1 MFLRKTPRK
10 KDGKTHDYWSVV
22 ENKRV
27 ACGRVVQ
34 RHVLYLGEINS
45 TQAAVWRKAIEV
57 LDDDVGHPRTMALF
71 PEDRCAGIAPDASI
85 VQLRLSDM
93 RLCRPRQWG
102 ACWLAGQLWQALQ
115 LDRFWADHLPPS
127 RKGTRWDQVLQV
139 LVSYRLIAPGSEWKL
154 HRDWFGRSAMADL
167 LGADFGLAESHKL
180 YACHDFL
187 LQHKDALF
195 SHLTARWRDLFNAN
209 FDVLLYDL
217 TSTYFEINA
226 SDVAGGD
233 KRRHGYSRD
242 KRPDCPQV
250 VIALVVTPD
259 GLPLAYEVLPGNTAD
274 CTTLRMF
281 LARIEQQYGRARR
294 IWVMDRGIP
303 TEAVLAEM
311 RASDPPVQYLVGTPK
326 GRLSRVEKQLLAK
339 PWQEARPGV
348 SVKLL
353 DEDGELYVFAESAA
367 RVSKERAM
375 RRRQLKWL
383 WKRLR
388 ELAAMEVP
396 REEMLMKLG
405 AARARAPTAW
415 RLVDIEMDKESAM
428 FIYALNRLKLRRIR
442 QREGRY
448 LLRTNL
454 TENDPA
460 LLWQYL
466 HAARCCRTGVQGPEG
481 RPGDTA
487 SLPSGSTQGRS
498 SYLHCVFGL
507 LPADHVAASPACPG
521 TWADRAECSREVR
534 SRSDDRRSSAD
545 HRRTRAA
552 AHSLHPAGAGTQA
565 PDPAAQAQF
574 AAAATTADHLPH
586 GFQTP
591 RVVQTFPTNP
601 LIGNGRETENTPIRE
616 DGLTVLPLTGLAA
629 TAPSI
634 AAASEHRSSAVVH
647 AFQREH
653 PCPSTGACPGYVKDH
668 IHPLARLR
676 GFASLM
682 HRFQPR
688 SL

>member
-1 MFLRKTPRK
+1 MFLRKTQRK
-10 KDGKTHDYWSVV
+10 KDGKTHEYWSVV
-22 ENKRV
+22 ENKRF
-27 ACGRVVQ
+27 AGGRVVQ

-45 TQAAVWRKAIEV
+45 SQAAVWRNAIEV
-57 LDDDVGHPRTMALF
+57 LDEDAGHSRTMALF
-71 PEDRCAGIAPDASI
+71 AEDRCAAVVSDASV
-85 VQLRLSDM
+85 VQLRLSEM

-115 LDRFWADHLPPS
+115 LDRFWADRLPPS

-139 LVSYRLIAPGSEWKL
+139 LVANRLIAPGSEWKL
-154 HRDWFGRSAMADL
+154 HRDWFGKSAMADL
-167 LGADFGLAESHKL
+167 LGADFGLAEAHKL
-180 YACHDFL
+180 YACHDLL
-187 LQHKDALF
+187 LQHKEALF
-195 SHLTARWRDLFNAN
+195 SHLMARWRDLFNAN

-226 SDVAGGD
+226 SDVAEGD

-294 IWVMDRGIP
+294 VWVMDRGIP

-311 RASDPPVQYLVGTPK
+311 RGSDPPVQYLVGTPK
-326 GRLSRVEKQLLAK
+326 GRLSRLEKQLLAK

-353 DEDGELYVFAESAA
+353 AEDDELYVYAESVD

-375 RRRQLKWL
+375 RKRQLKWL

-388 ELAAMEVP
+388 ELAAMEVR

-415 RLVDIEMDKESAM
+415 RLVDIEMDKAGAGFS
-428 FIYALNRLKLRRIR
+428 YALNRQKLRQIR
-442 QREGRY
+442 RREGRY

-460 LLWQYL
+460 LLWQYYTQLVAVEEAFKNLKGDLAIRPIFHQEERRVEAHIFIAFLAYCLQITLQRRL
-466 HAARCCRTGVQGPEG
+466 HALAPGLTARSALEKFAAVQMIDVHLPTTDGRELLLTRYTQPE
-481 RPGDTA
+481 PELQLLIHQLKL
-487 SLPSGSTQGRS
+487 SLPPQPPPRIATGR
-498 SYLHCVFGL
+498 
-507 LPADHVAASPACPG
+507 LPS
-521 TWADRAECSREVR
+521 
-534 SRSDDRRSSAD
+534 
-545 HRRTRAA
+545 
-552 AHSLHPAGAGTQA
+552 
-565 PDPAAQAQF
+565 
-574 AAAATTADHLPH
+574 
-586 GFQTP
+586 
-591 RVVQTFPTNP
+591 
-601 LIGNGRETENTPIRE
+601 
-616 DGLTVLPLTGLAA
+616 
-629 TAPSI
+629 
-634 AAASEHRSSAVVH
+634 
-647 AFQREH
+647 
-653 PCPSTGACPGYVKDH
+653 
-668 IHPLARLR
+668 HPL
-676 GFASLM
+676 
-682 HRFQPR
+682 
-688 SL
+688 

>member
-27 ACGRVVQ
+27 AGGRVVQ

-45 TQAAVWRKAIEV
+45 SQAAVWRKAIEV
-57 LDDDVGHPRTMALF
+57 LDDDAGHPRTLALF
-71 PEDRCAGIAPDASI
+71 PEDRCAGVAADTSV

-102 ACWLAGQLWQALQ
+102 ACWLAGQLWRALE
-115 LDRFWADHLPPS
+115 LDRFWADRLPPS
-127 RKGTRWDQVLQV
+127 RKGTQWDQILQV

-154 HRDWFGRSAMADL
+154 HRDWFGKSAMADL
-167 LGADFGLAESHKL
+167 LGADFGLAEAHKL
-180 YACHDFL
+180 YACHDLL
-187 LQHKDALF
+187 LQHKADLF
-195 SHLTARWRDLFNAN
+195 SHLMARWRDLFDAN

-226 SDVAGGD
+226 SDVAEGD

-250 VIALVVTPD
+250 VIALVVTTD

-294 IWVMDRGIP
+294 VWVMDRGIP

-326 GRLSRVEKQLLAK
+326 GRLSRLEKQLLAK
-339 PWQEARPGV
+339 PWQEARAGV
-348 SVKLL
+348 QVKLL
-353 DEDGELYVFAESAA
+353 AEDNELYVYAESVD

-375 RRRQLKWL
+375 RKRQLKWL

-388 ELAAMEVP
+388 ELAAMEIP

-428 FIYALNRLKLRRIR
+428 FIYTLNRQKLRRIR
-442 QREGRY
+442 RREGRY

-460 LLWQYL
+460 LLWQYYTQLVAVEEAFKNLKGDLAIRPVFHQEQRRIEAHIFIAFLAYCLQITLQRRL
-466 HAARCCRTGVQGPEG
+466 HALAPGLTARSALEKFAAVQMIDVHLPTTDGRELLLTRYTQPEPEL
-481 RPGDTA
+481 RLLIQQLKLQLPPQPPPRIATA
-487 SLPSGSTQGRS
+487 SVPR
-498 SYLHCVFGL
+498 HL
-507 LPADHVAASPACPG
+507 L
-521 TWADRAECSREVR
+521 
-534 SRSDDRRSSAD
+534 
-545 HRRTRAA
+545 
-552 AHSLHPAGAGTQA
+552 
-565 PDPAAQAQF
+565 
-574 AAAATTADHLPH
+574 
-586 GFQTP
+586 
-591 RVVQTFPTNP
+591 
-601 LIGNGRETENTPIRE
+601 
-616 DGLTVLPLTGLAA
+616 
-629 TAPSI
+629 
-634 AAASEHRSSAVVH
+634 
-647 AFQREH
+647 
-653 PCPSTGACPGYVKDH
+653 
-668 IHPLARLR
+668 
-676 GFASLM
+676 
-682 HRFQPR
+682 
-688 SL
+688 

>member
-1 MFLRKTPRK
+1 MFLRKTLRK
-10 KDGKTHDYWSVV
+10 KDGKTHEYWSVV

-27 ACGRVVQ
+27 AGGRVVQ

-45 TQAAVWRKAIEV
+45 SQAAVWRKAIEV
-57 LDDDVGHPRTMALF
+57 LDEDAGYSRTLALF
-71 PEDRCAGIAPDASI
+71 PEDRCAGIAPDASV
-85 VQLRLSDM
+85 VQLRLSEI

-115 LDRFWADHLPPS
+115 LDQFWAACLPPS
-127 RKGTRWDQVLQV
+127 RKGTRWDQVLRV
-139 LVSYRLIAPGSEWKL
+139 LVAYRLIAPGSEWKL
-154 HRDWFGRSAMADL
+154 HRDWFGKSAMADL
-167 LGADFGLAESHKL
+167 LGADFGLAEAHKL
-180 YACHDFL
+180 YACHDFVL
-187 LQHKDALF
+187 RHKDALC
-195 SHLTARWRDLFNAN
+195 SHLMARWRDLFNAN

-226 SDVAGGD
+226 SGVAEGD

-274 CTTLRMF
+274 CKTLRMF
-281 LARIEQQYGRARR
+281 LDKIEQQYGRARR
-294 IWVMDRGIP
+294 VWVMDRGIP

-326 GRLSRVEKQLLAK
+326 GRLSRLEKQLLAK

-353 DEDGELYVFAESAA
+353 AEDDELYVFAESVD

-388 ELAAMEVP
+388 ALVTMEVP

-415 RLVDIEMDKESAM
+415 RLVDIAMDKAGAGFS
-428 FIYALNRLKLRRIR
+428 YTLNRQKLRQIR
-442 QREGRY
+442 RREGRY

-460 LLWQYL
+460 LLWQYYTQLVAVEQAFKNLKGDLAIRPIFHQDEHRVEAHIFIAFLAYCLQITLQRRL
-466 HAARCCRTGVQGPEG
+466 HVLAPGLTARSALEKFAAVQMIDVHLPTTDGRELVLTRYTQPEPELQLLIQQLKLGLPPQPPPRIATG
-481 RPGDTA
+481 R
-487 SLPSGSTQGRS
+487 
-498 SYLHCVFGL
+498 
-507 LPADHVAASPACPG
+507 LPA
-521 TWADRAECSREVR
+521 
-534 SRSDDRRSSAD
+534 
-545 HRRTRAA
+545 
-552 AHSLHPAGAGTQA
+552 
-565 PDPAAQAQF
+565 
-574 AAAATTADHLPH
+574 
-586 GFQTP
+586 
-591 RVVQTFPTNP
+591 
-601 LIGNGRETENTPIRE
+601 
-616 DGLTVLPLTGLAA
+616 
-629 TAPSI
+629 
-634 AAASEHRSSAVVH
+634 
-647 AFQREH
+647 
-653 PCPSTGACPGYVKDH
+653 
-668 IHPLARLR
+668 HPL
-676 GFASLM
+676 
-682 HRFQPR
+682 
-688 SL
+688 